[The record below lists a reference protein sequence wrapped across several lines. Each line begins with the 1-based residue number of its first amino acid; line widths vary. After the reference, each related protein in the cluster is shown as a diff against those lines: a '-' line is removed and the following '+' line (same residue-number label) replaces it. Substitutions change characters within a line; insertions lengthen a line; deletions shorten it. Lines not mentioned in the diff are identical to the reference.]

1 MKSTE
6 AEFEKI
12 VRDHKRRI
20 YTVCYMFSQ
29 DQSEVE
35 DLFQDI
41 LVNIWRGLES
51 FKGDKY
57 LATWIWKVS
66 LNTCI
71 NHSKKSKKEGK
82 KIPLDVDINLY
93 EDVDAESLQI
103 RQLHDRIGQLGYMD
117 RSLVLLWLENLTY
130 DEIGAILGVSA
141 NNVDVRL
148 VRIKEKLK
156 KMSNN

>member
-103 RQLHDRIGQLGYMD
+103 RQLHDRIEQLGYMD

-141 NNVDVRL
+141 NNVAVRL

>member
-71 NHSKKSKKEGK
+71 KHSKKSKKEGK

-141 NNVDVRL
+141 NNVAVRL

>member
-1 MKSTE
+1 M
-6 AEFEKI
+6 
-12 VRDHKRRI
+12 
-20 YTVCYMFSQ
+20 
-29 DQSEVE
+29 
-35 DLFQDI
+35 
-41 LVNIWRGLES
+41 
-51 FKGDKY
+51 
-57 LATWIWKVS
+57 
-66 LNTCI
+66 
-71 NHSKKSKKEGK
+71 
-82 KIPLDVDINLY
+82 DVDINLY

-141 NNVDVRL
+141 NNVAVRL

>member
-41 LVNIWRGLES
+41 LVNIWRGLEC

-57 LATWIWKVS
+57 LASWIWKVS

-141 NNVDVRL
+141 NNVAVRL

>member
-1 MKSTE
+1 MKNRNT
-6 AEFEKI
+6 EFEKI
-12 VRDHKRRI
+12 VREHKRRI

-29 DQSEVE
+29 DQSEVD

-41 LVNIWRGLES
+41 LVNIWRGLDS

-57 LATWIWKVS
+57 LGTWIWKVS

-93 EDVDAESLQI
+93 EDVDAESMQI

-130 DEIGAILGVSA
+130 DEIGAILGMSA
-141 NNVDVRL
+141 NNVAVRL

>member
-103 RQLHDRIGQLGYMD
+103 RQLHARIGQLGYMD

-141 NNVDVRL
+141 NNVAVRL

>member
-1 MKSTE
+1 
-6 AEFEKI
+6 
-12 VRDHKRRI
+12 
-20 YTVCYMFSQ
+20 
-29 DQSEVE
+29 
-35 DLFQDI
+35 
-41 LVNIWRGLES
+41 
-51 FKGDKY
+51 
-57 LATWIWKVS
+57 
-66 LNTCI
+66 
-71 NHSKKSKKEGK
+71 
-82 KIPLDVDINLY
+82 LDVDINLY

-141 NNVDVRL
+141 NNVAVRL

>member
-117 RSLVLLWLENLTY
+117 LSLVLLWLENLTY

-141 NNVDVRL
+141 NNVAVRL

>member
-6 AEFEKI
+6 AEFEKN

-141 NNVDVRL
+141 NNVAVRL

>member
-1 MKSTE
+1 MENKET
-6 AEFEKI
+6 EFEKI
-12 VRDHKRRI
+12 VREHKRRI

-141 NNVDVRL
+141 NNVAVRL

>member
-41 LVNIWRGLES
+41 LVNIWRDLES

-103 RQLHDRIGQLGYMD
+103 RQLHERIGQLGYMD

-141 NNVDVRL
+141 NNVAVRL

>member
-41 LVNIWRGLES
+41 RVNIWRGLEF

-141 NNVDVRL
+141 NNVAVRL

>member
-57 LATWIWKVS
+57 LATWILKVS

-71 NHSKKSKKEGK
+71 NYSKKSKKEGK

-141 NNVDVRL
+141 NNVAVRL

>member
-82 KIPLDVDINLY
+82 KIRLDVDINLY

-141 NNVDVRL
+141 NNVAVRL

>member
-6 AEFEKI
+6 TEFEKI

-141 NNVDVRL
+141 NNVAVRL

>member
-6 AEFEKI
+6 AEFAKI

-141 NNVDVRL
+141 NNVAVRL